1 MVQVK
6 AFKGMSAPKVANL
19 NNKTAGLQVLQG
31 ACLSNSESQITASL
45 LCIQEEKYP
54 LDLSLKTTIRFTSNM
69 SFERSDQCLYTYFSQ
84 AINVYEMKYDH
95 SISSFAFSL
104 LD

>member
-6 AFKGMSAPKVANL
+6 AFKGMSAPKVSNL
-19 NNKTAGLQVLQG
+19 NIKAAGLQGFQG
-31 ACLSNSESQITASL
+31 ACLSNSESQFSASL

-69 SFERSDQCLYTYFSQ
+69 SFERSDQCL
-84 AINVYEMKYDH
+84 
-95 SISSFAFSL
+95 
-104 LD
+104 